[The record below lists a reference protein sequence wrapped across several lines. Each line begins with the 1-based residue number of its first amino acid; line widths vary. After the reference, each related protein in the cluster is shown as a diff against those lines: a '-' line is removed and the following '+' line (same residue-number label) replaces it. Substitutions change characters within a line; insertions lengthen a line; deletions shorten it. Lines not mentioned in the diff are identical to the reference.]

1 MESSSLTSP
10 HPASASRASS
20 KGSGAEWLAPF
31 TGVAFFLVGIAAFV
45 VGGQPKSAD
54 KPAREV
60 VDYYLNHETR
70 VEVSAA
76 LGIVAAALLVFFGAY
91 LRKVLREA
99 AGEGEMLSLVSFIGV
114 GFVAFGF
121 AIDGTIAFALADRA
135 NDVPPAAV
143 QALQALYDDDFIP
156 MVLGVALFLLATGIS
171 ALRSRA
177 LPKWLGWIMVVL
189 GVVTFTPVGF
199 VSALAAALMV
209 LGLGIVLTMRVRAA

>member
-10 HPASASRASS
+10 QPVSASRSTE
-20 KGSGAEWLAPF
+20 KRSGADWFAPL
-31 TGVAFFLVGIAAFV
+31 TGALFFLVGIAAFI
-45 VGGQPKSAD
+45 VGGEPKSAD

-60 VDYYLNHETR
+60 VDYYLNNETR

-99 AGEGEMLSLVSFIGV
+99 AGDGETLSLVSFIGV
-114 GFVAFGF
+114 GFVAFAF

-135 NDVPPAAV
+135 NDVPPASV

-156 MVLGVALFLLATGIS
+156 IVLGVALFLLASGLSVI
-171 ALRSRA
+171 RSRA
-177 LPKWLGWIMVVL
+177 LPRWLGWLMVLL
-189 GVVTFTPVGF
+189 GVVTFTPFGF
-199 VSALAAALMV
+199 VSAIAAALLV
-209 LGLGIVLTMRVRAA
+209 LALSIVLTMRARAA